1 MSFNP
6 LSAPALQKLSH
17 FFARLPESMQHF
29 SQQTTLTSV
38 MQEGREAATGT
49 ESARHKK
56 VTTHFH
62 RHYHRLIASTAT
74 PPRAPCPAWQPI
86 DGR

>member
-29 SQQTTLTSV
+29 LQQTTLTSV
-38 MQEGREAATGT
+38 MQEAATGT
-49 ESARHKK
+49 ESATHKK
-56 VTTHFH
+56 VTTYFH

-74 PPRAPCPAWQPI
+74 PPRAPCHAWLPI
-86 DGR
+86 DAR